1 MSLVTAT
8 PDVRL
13 PTLPIASASQVVLP
27 EPASTRAEAVSA
39 ATLTAWL
46 TALIAEE
53 RDGYVLLSGPGQTFV
68 VLYGGGRPIE
78 AAQTRGGDASG
89 ARALHQLL
97 ESPDG
102 EWFAVSHPLKLDVAR
117 CLAGLFSPPTSLSP
131 LTMAGGSL
139 DTVLA
144 RLLRDHYSGAVRLTV
159 TEGLSIVVLVV
170 DGAPVASFS
179 SDERILKSDL
189 ADVTFLA
196 AFDDLSVA
204 LHPAQTRDIAS
215 VLDAARLSGQPVVDA
230 RDGRDTMIVE
240 SMLIEAFSTLEYE
253 ISIAEI
259 RAPTLEHLS
268 MALAGAYGLL
278 ADAQIVI
285 GRPSVERTP
294 ADPLIVP
301 FWNETQRQLDTTRLL
316 TTFRRVGVPNVWW
329 VAAQAL
335 IEVIQQ
341 RVVQQLGWLA
351 EVDPTAA
358 NTLAEA
364 AEDIF
369 QRAQA
374 LTGR

>member
-1 MSLVTAT
+1 PA
-8 PDVRL
+8 
-13 PTLPIASASQVVLP
+13 PTLA
-27 EPASTRAEAVSA
+27 
-39 ATLTAWL
+39 AWL
-46 TALIAEE
+46 AGLIAEE
-53 RDGYVLLSGPGQTFV
+53 RDGYVLLSGPGQTSV

-78 AAQTRGGDASG
+78 AAQTRGGDAQG
-89 ARALHQLL
+89 ARALQHLL
-97 ESPDG
+97 ESTDG
-102 EWFAVSHPLKLDVAR
+102 EWFAVSHPLRPELAR

-131 LTMAGGSL
+131 LTMAGCSL

-144 RLLRDHYSGAVRLTV
+144 RLRREHFSGAVRLTV
-159 TEGLSIVVLVV
+159 TEGLSIVVLIA
-170 DGAPVASFS
+170 DGAPLASFS
-179 SDERILKSDL
+179 SDERILKFDL
-189 ADVTFLA
+189 VDVTFLA
-196 AFDDLSVA
+196 AFDGLSVA
-204 LHPAQTRDIAS
+204 LHPAQTRDLAS
-215 VLDAARLSGQPVVDA
+215 VLDAARLSEQPAADARDA
-230 RDGRDTMIVE
+230 RDGLIVE

-259 RAPTLEHLS
+259 SAPTLEYLS

-278 ADAQIVI
+278 ADAQLVI
-285 GRPSVERTP
+285 GRPSAERPP
-294 ADPLIVP
+294 ADPLIIP

-329 VAAQAL
+329 VAAKAL

-351 EVDPTAA
+351 EADPASA